1 MTVGTAFPS
10 GTVTA
15 AAGSWAAYNGGT
27 VSAFGSA
34 QAYLADSSDTTW
46 VQSTAVPS
54 GGKQSCIVSPFGDTS
69 IGSSQIVR
77 VRGVAR
83 FGGNAGNVT
92 FSVLNSDGISVSE
105 VNGPVSGASV
115 KSYQGNW
122 VFNPSGGTVWP
133 AGTVDAFTMELST
146 LNTTLTAMQLR
157 LEYDY
162 YATPAGTPTS
172 GTPNTDKPAI
182 TWNFTQADSLTQSSA
197 FVRVFS
203 TAVTGGAGFNAGTS
217 SALFSTVVAG
227 TALTV
232 TAANGF
238 LTNGLAYRPYVQV
251 IADSYGIPVRGTFTP
266 STTAYTASFTA
277 PTAPTVSATWSS
289 ATTGTAQRAVSVTI
303 AGSASPFRYD
313 LLCNGTTL
321 VTAGT
326 MATNGTTV
334 YIDRLMPRGTAVSY
348 TARVTTAATA
358 SPQLSSNYGT
368 GTVTPTAA
376 TSWEFT
382 SLDTAVSVSDYNSPV
397 NGITF
402 NRAEANAVFR
412 PLGSTKAVVISG
424 DMTGDD
430 GTLTWITSNRSSW
443 ETVKNLLTYQGP
455 MRVTS
460 PFTYAAGGNESWVIR
475 LISRDWNPTGSTAVP
490 VTSVNAAFV
499 EVDPVDTSVV

>member
-10 GTVTA
+10 GTVVA
-15 AAGSWAAYNGGT
+15 AAGSWSAYNGGT
-27 VSAFGSA
+27 AIAFGSA
-34 QAYLADSSDTTW
+34 QAYLSDSSDTTW
-46 VQSTAVPS
+46 VQSTALPS
-54 GGKQSCIVSPFGDTS
+54 GGGRSRITSAWGDTS
-69 IGSSQIVR
+69 VGSSQIVR

-83 FGGNAGNVT
+83 MGGSSNQVT
-92 FSVLNSDGISVSE
+92 FRVLDSSSNVVSE
-105 VNGPVSGASV
+105 AIGPVSGAST
-115 KSYQGNW
+115 KAYGGNW
-122 VFNPSGGTVWP
+122 AFNPTAGTVW
-133 AGTVDAFTMELST
+133 GTADANAMTMFLST
-146 LNTTLTAMQLR
+146 GDTTLTVSQLR
-157 LEYDY
+157 MEYDY

-172 GTPNTDKPAI
+172 ATPNTDKPAI
-182 TWNFTQADSLTQSSA
+182 TWNFTQADSLAQSSA
-197 FVRVFS
+197 VVKVFS
-203 TAVTGGAGFNAGTS
+203 TAVTGEAGFNAGTS
-217 SALFSTVVAG
+217 SALYSTVVAG

-232 TAANGF
+232 TATNGF

-251 IADSYGIPVRGTFTP
+251 ISDVYGLPVRGTYTP

-277 PTAPTVSATWSS
+277 PTAPTVSTTWSS

-313 LLCNGTTL
+313 LLCNGTAL

-376 TSWEFT
+376 TGWEFT
-382 SLDTAVSVSDYNSPV
+382 SLDTAVSVSDYASPV
-397 NGITF
+397 TGITF
-402 NRAEANAVFR
+402 TRVEANAVFR

-430 GTLTWITSNRSSW
+430 GSLTWTTSNRAAW

-475 LISRDWNPTGSTAVP
+475 LTSRDWNPTGSTAIP
-490 VTSVNAAFV
+490 VTGVNAAFV
-499 EVDPVDTSVV
+499 EVNPVDTSVA